1 MKQQIDSFNHF
12 VERSMRA
19 IVMASD
25 NCRHTC
31 DADPD
36 WFVQYTDV
44 HVGHPTEMVNYIE
57 RPLTPHGCRLRDMTY
72 SAPITVRIQ
81 AQELGVHDDVR
92 CAVLVCVHGTLHRVA
107 LQRAVQ

>member
-19 IVMASD
+19 IVMAAD

-44 HVGHPTEMVNYIE
+44 HVGHPTEMVNYVE

-72 SAPITVRIQ
+72 SAPITVR
-81 AQELGVHDDVR
+81 APLRHA
-92 CAVLVCVHGTLHRVA
+92 CAATTRRPDA
-107 LQRAVQ
+107 RERR